1 MLLWNQHR
9 EGTLT
14 FGKGVSVGQKYVA
27 EWNNNLQ
34 NGQRTW
40 IIPDGSK
47 WVVEMRVGRDWNMA
61 GYDEDGNIIGK
72 YVNGVKQ

>member
-9 EGTLT
+9 ERTLT

-27 EWNNNLQ
+27 EWKNNLQ

-40 IIPDGSK
+40 IIPGGSK
-47 WVVEMRVGRDWNMA
+47 WVGEMRDGRDGNMT

>member
-1 MLLWNQHR
+1 MLLWKQHR

-27 EWNNNLQ
+27 EWKNNLQ
-34 NGQRTW
+34 NGQRAW

-47 WVVEMRVGRDWNMA
+47 WVVG
-61 GYDEDGNIIGK
+61 DESWQRLEHDRIR
-72 YVNGVKQ
+72 

>member
-1 MLLWNQHR
+1 MLLWKQHR

-14 FGKGVSVGQKYVA
+14 FGKGVSLDQKYGG
-27 EWNNNLQ
+27 EWKNNLQ
-34 NGQRTW
+34 NEQGTW

-47 WVVEMRVGRDWNMA
+47 WVGEMRDGRDWKMA

-72 YVNGVKQ
+72 YVNGVEQ